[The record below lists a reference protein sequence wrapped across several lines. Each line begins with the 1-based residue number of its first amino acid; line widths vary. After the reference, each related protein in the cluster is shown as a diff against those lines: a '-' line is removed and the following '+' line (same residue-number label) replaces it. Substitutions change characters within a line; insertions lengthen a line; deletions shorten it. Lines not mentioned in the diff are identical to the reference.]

1 MVVIVN
7 CLLTEKIYL
16 SLKKFENQFC
26 LGKKSNEFDCV
37 EAEEVS
43 LRGNLYNFWVD
54 MWHIKHSEVLH
65 G

>member
-1 MVVIVN
+1 M
-7 CLLTEKIYL
+7 EKIYL
-16 SLKKFENQFC
+16 NLKKFENQFC

-43 LRGNLYNFWVD
+43 LRRSLYNFWVD